1 MTSVLTTELLSRDSL
16 AERTGGVRA
25 YVSPSRLNL
34 WLKCPLAFR
43 LRYIDGIKTPATPS
57 LFVGKMVHSSLERFY
72 RHRQLSIA
80 FDPTSLA
87 HWLIGSWDEAAEN
100 ENVKFETTDDEQAYH
115 RQAIELVAAYLA
127 QMPADEPR
135 PLAVEAAVEAPLV
148 DPETGENLGIPL
160 VGIMDLVLP
169 DLDGPLIADFK
180 TTSRNGQPLEVTHEI
195 QLSSYSYLFRYASHE
210 LEGGLEIRSL
220 VKTKVARIATH
231 RYPAR
236 TDRQFRRLF
245 SVIRAYLDDL
255 DSGRFVFRPGL
266 GCAMCDYRDNG
277 CRLWNG

>member
-1 MTSVLTTELLSRDSL
+1 MTLVLTTELLTRDSL

-34 WLKCPLAFR
+34 WLKCPLAFK
-43 LRYIDGIKTPATPS
+43 LRYVDGIKTPATPS

-80 FDPTSLA
+80 FDPTGLA

-100 ENVKFETTDDEQAYH
+100 EGVKFESTDDEQAY
-115 RQAIELVAAYLA
+115 RQQAIELVAAYFA
-127 QMPADEPR
+127 QLPPDEPR

-148 DPETGENLGIPL
+148 DPENGENLGVPL

-169 DLDGPLIADFK
+169 DHDGPLIADFK
-180 TTSRNGQPLEVTHEI
+180 TTSRGGEPLEITHEI
-195 QLSSYSYLFRYASHE
+195 QLTSYSYLFRYASHE
-210 LEGGLEIRSL
+210 LEGGLQIRSL
-220 VKTKVARIATH
+220 VKTKVAKIATH
-231 RYPAR
+231 RYTAR
-236 TDRQFRRLF
+236 TDRHFRRLF

-266 GCAMCDYRDNG
+266 GCSMCDFRNKG
-277 CRLWNG
+277 CSSWGG

>member
-1 MTSVLTTELLSRDSL
+1 MTTELLTRDSL
-16 AERTGGVRA
+16 AKRTGGVRA

-57 LFVGKMVHSSLERFY
+57 LFVGKTVHSALECLY
-72 RHRQLSIA
+72 RHRQLGVALDSA
-80 FDPTSLA
+80 DLA
-87 HWLIGSWDEAAEN
+87 HRLVESWDQAVEHEG
-100 ENVKFETTDDEQAYH
+100 VKFESTDDEQAYR
-115 RQAIELVAAYLA
+115 RQAIELVATYFA

-135 PLAVEAAVEAPLV
+135 PLAVEAAVEAPLI
-148 DPETGENLGIPL
+148 DPVTGENLGIPL

-169 DLDGPLIADFK
+169 DHDGPLIADFK
-180 TTSRNGQPLEVTHEI
+180 TTARGGEPLEITHEI
-195 QLSSYSYLFRYASHE
+195 QLTSYSYLFRYASHE

-220 VKTKVARIATH
+220 VKTKVAKIATH

-245 SVIRAYLDDL
+245 SVIRVYLDDL
-255 DSGRFVFRPGL
+255 DAGRFVFRPGL
-266 GCAMCDYRDNG
+266 GCSMCDFRNSLCG
-277 CRLWNG
+277 QWAG